1 MIKEFA
7 EAWNQNKGSLENYFR
22 NTEQSKYDNYLSIL
36 KKIIELVINPYLIDC
51 DNFRLYDGLNAEK
64 ITEIDNGNYQGT
76 KLYIIPLD
84 TYQPSIDNYLLTYVE
99 YGSCSACD
107 TLQKIQMETFY
118 SNEYEYG
125 TKPNKQQ
132 VEDYMKLALNLV
144 QRLKFLI

>member
-1 MIKEFA
+1 MIKEFS

-22 NTEQSKYDNYLSIL
+22 NTEQLRYDNYLSIL

-51 DNFRLYDGLNAEK
+51 YNFKLYDELNVEK
-64 ITEIDNGNYQGT
+64 ITEIDNGDYQGT

-125 TKPNKQQ
+125 AKPNKQQ

>member
-1 MIKEFA
+1 MIKEFS

-22 NTEQSKYDNYLSIL
+22 NTEQLRYDNYLSIL

-51 DNFRLYDGLNAEK
+51 YNFKLYDELNVEK
-64 ITEIDNGNYQGT
+64 ITEIDNGDYQGT

-125 TKPNKQQ
+125 AKPNKQQ
-132 VEDYMKLALNLV
+132 VEDYMKLALNLI

>member
-51 DNFRLYDGLNAEK
+51 DNFRLYYGLNAEK
-64 ITEIDNGNYQGT
+64 ITEIDDGDYQGT

-84 TYQPSIDNYLLTYVE
+84 TYQPYIDNYLLTYVE

-107 TLQKIQMETFY
+107 TLQSIQQETFY